1 MTGYVRRP
9 LRAAAPRPRLPT
21 PSTSSLDSGAKAG
34 LIRQKSAAAE
44 ADPLLPTKA
53 ETRPATVPPFM
64 VEQSVASLGPLTRH
78 LRRIAFDTYEAL
90 AGNLGISPV
99 GSLLVRILATGP
111 CDSDKLR
118 ELAALDTVSFAKEI
132 GLLQRTGLTAI
143 TAPSADRRRRIYT
156 LTKDGRAV
164 LTRVRRVIA
173 TVERSFLAGLSERE
187 KPLFTRIFTKLV
199 LAHSANGTIRQNPA
213 VMDLLDGK
221 LDPVALL
228 RRARQISVDL
238 FTLECGTLNITPI
251 ESGALNLIGAFET
264 VATKDLPKLLDVN
277 RGSAFAIVAKLLAMG
292 FLSPEDQAQRRLT
305 LTPAGRTFQKDL
317 AIRVRRANTRVLSVL
332 TRNEQ
337 TQLIRLMQSIYQH
350 SKSA

>member
-1 MTGYVRRP
+1 MTGPVRRP
-9 LRAAAPRPRLPT
+9 QRTAASRPRLAAPAA
-21 PSTSSLDSGAKAG
+21 PFEAGAKSG
-34 LIRQKSAAAE
+34 RIRQKTVAPE
-44 ADPLLPTKA
+44 ADSILPQSTGQITTPL
-53 ETRPATVPPFM
+53 FM
-64 VEQSVASLGPLTRH
+64 SAPSIMSLGPLTRH

-90 AGNLGISPV
+90 AGNLSISPV
-99 GSLLVRILATGP
+99 GSLLLRILASGP

-132 GLLQRTGLTAI
+132 GLLQQAGFATI
-143 TAPSADRRRRIYT
+143 TAPSADRRRRIYA

-164 LTRVRRVIA
+164 LVRVRRVIDM
-173 TVERSFLAGLSERE
+173 VERAFLAGLSARE

-238 FTLECGTLNITPI
+238 FTLECGSLTITPI
-251 ESGALNLIGAFET
+251 ESGALNIVGTFET

-292 FLSPEDQAQRRLT
+292 LLSAEEHAQRRLV
-305 LTPAGRTFQKDL
+305 LTPAGKAFQKEL
-317 AIRVRRANTRVLSVL
+317 IVRIKRIHTRMLSVL
-332 TRNEQ
+332 NRSEQ
-337 TQLIRLMQSIYQH
+337 ASLIRLMQRIYQH
-350 SKSA
+350 SKAA